1 MKVRLP
7 TTPHCRLY
15 PTLPYTYLIF
25 SVDRSTYVALHKI
38 NEQCGQRY
46 IRQIIKTD
54 RQKKENDE
62 KWERERVEETEKE
75 WKKQRK
81 SGRNRERERVEETEK
96 EKDRKRSAPYA

>member
-1 MKVRLP
+1 MVFILFRNIETFSWRLCIALKVRLP

-75 WKKQRK
+75 
-81 SGRNRERERVEETEK
+81 
-96 EKDRKRSAPYA
+96 KDRKRSAPYA